1 MFCIL
6 DEAKNKHYQN
16 QKNGNYGDD
25 WEVYDED
32 NEFGLCEFLSL
43 DILHSKALTLLPNDS
58 LTILL
63 EVAILIPDKSAP
75 VSVDGDGKMV
85 QTGPENLLKDL
96 EIAFSNREFTDV
108 QIQCG
113 DKVFDC
119 HQFMLSARSPVF
131 RAMFQADMTEKKTRK
146 VDVKDLHPDVVAE
159 MLTFIYTGN
168 TPNLNRLAGE
178 LLAAAE
184 QYQLEL
190 LKNICEERLCNSLE
204 IGNSVSHLVLG
215 DMYQVKRIFYM
226 ILSCKCT

>member
-1 MFCIL
+1 M
-6 DEAKNKHYQN
+6 
-16 QKNGNYGDD
+16 
-25 WEVYDED
+25 
-32 NEFGLCEFLSL
+32 
-43 DILHSKALTLLPNDS
+43 
-58 LTILL
+58 
-63 EVAILIPDKSAP
+63 
-75 VSVDGDGKMV
+75 
-85 QTGPENLLKDL
+85 
-96 EIAFSNREFTDV
+96 
-108 QIQCG
+108 
-113 DKVFDC
+113 FDC

-131 RAMFQADMTEKKTRK
+131 RAMFQADMTEKKSRK

-215 DMYQVKRIFYM
+215 DMYQVRAHFLHDIVM
-226 ILSCKCT
+226 